1 MIRRLRAQRGQSIL
15 EFVVVFPILMI
26 FLFSI
31 IDVGVAVSRRATLQH
46 AVREG
51 ARYAATLDN
60 SDGGTFV
67 KDRTSAQSQDL
78 VPAGD
83 VSICYEDVDG
93 SGDVNKGDAVDVTAP
108 YMYKP
113 FILRAALGWW
123 GASVPD
129 IDMSVTGSA
138 RMEVNASGTTCP

>member
-1 MIRRLRAQRGQSIL
+1 MIGRVRGQRGQSIL
-15 EFVVVFPILMI
+15 EFVVIFPILMI

-31 IDVGVAVSRRATLQH
+31 VDVGIAMSRRATLNH

-60 SDGGTFV
+60 SDGGDFV
-67 KDRTSAQSQDL
+67 KARTSAQSQDL
-78 VPAGD
+78 VDPGA
-83 VSICYEDVDG
+83 VSLCYEDVNG
-93 SGDVNKGDAVDVTAP
+93 NGDVDRGDAVDVTAP
-108 YMYKP
+108 YTYKP
-113 FILRAALGWW
+113 FILRVALGWW

-129 IDMSVTGSA
+129 IDMSATGSA